1 MMIKRKNKN
10 YFDVEK
16 EMQFLNE
23 QLNQGYLLTST
34 SIHAYEF
41 EETSLKGQ
49 YYIAYITDEKQKQ
62 ELDEMADE
70 ITEIKNEDFH
80 SVCRMGKQLKN
91 SFYRT
96 DQLKGK
102 WCYYFIPYNFDY
114 CIESDI
120 KRKHEMY
127 KQLFK
132 LRLYILILFFIT
144 VLFSIYCS
152 VTKNIPLL
160 AGLYT
165 PWNEIENTFA
175 QGDYFWTY
183 ISVTVNIVTCILPLY
198 IPFLCYQCMRLFK
211 LMRY

>member
-80 SVCRMGKQLKN
+80 SVCRMVKQLKN

-96 DQLKGK
+96 DQLKG
-102 WCYYFIPYNFDY
+102 
-114 CIESDI
+114 
-120 KRKHEMY
+120 
-127 KQLFK
+127 
-132 LRLYILILFFIT
+132 ILFPIT
-144 VLFSIYCS
+144 LIIVLKVIS
-152 VTKNIPLL
+152 K
-160 AGLYT
+160 
-165 PWNEIENTFA
+165 ENMRC
-175 QGDYFWTY
+175 
-183 ISVTVNIVTCILPLY
+183 ISSCLN
-198 IPFLCYQCMRLFK
+198 
-211 LMRY
+211 